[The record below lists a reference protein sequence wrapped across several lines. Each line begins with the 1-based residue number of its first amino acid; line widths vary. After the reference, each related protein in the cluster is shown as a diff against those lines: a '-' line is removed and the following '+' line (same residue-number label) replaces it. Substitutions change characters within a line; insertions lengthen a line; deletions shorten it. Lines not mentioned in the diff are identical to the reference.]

1 MKASLPIFL
10 LCLSASLLQAQSIT
24 QNIHI
29 DQFGYLPCAQKVAVL
44 ANPQL
49 GFNATDNYTPG
60 ATLQVVDASTAMV
73 VFSAA
78 PVAWNNG
85 NTHFQSGDKVWW
97 FDFSALSTPGEYYL
111 LDPINNLRS
120 YNFNI
125 DDHVYE
131 EVLRESVRA
140 FYYQRCGVA
149 KSPEHGGNWNDEAC
163 HHFGQ
168 QDVHCT
174 LVTDPQNAATS
185 KDLSG
190 GWHDAGDYNK
200 YVNFSHEPLHD
211 LLYAYENNPG
221 IWGDNFNIPESGN
234 GVPDILDEI
243 KVELDW
249 LMKMQLADGSCL
261 MKVSVT
267 GFEATSPPSADLAFR
282 RYGKAEASATRAVAS
297 VFAHA
302 AIVYKAQ
309 GSNAYATTL
318 LNKAELAWSW
328 IKSHPSY
335 STYNNAGFSS
345 ANPEV
350 ATYTQDDYLA
360 CAAVYLFA
368 ATGNTEYRDYFD
380 SHYNALNPIAW
391 GYWYVFQPAV
401 QDAMLYYANLPTAT
415 SSVANDIKNSYVN
428 AVHFNNADLLT
439 AVLNKSDA
447 YRAFM
452 KNDDYVWGNNKQK
465 SYSATM
471 YQNLLKYGL
480 NNGDGT
486 NDSLNYVHAADGYL
500 HFLHGVNPIN
510 QVMLTNMYDVGG
522 DKCAN
527 EIYHAWFYDGT
538 VYDNA
543 LSSLYGPPPGI
554 VPGGMNP
561 GYSPDPAYSGP
572 ALEPPLGQPIQKSYK
587 DWNSGWPENSWE
599 ITENSIT
606 YQGAYVN
613 MLSRYVGQVCG
624 STSSLTNDPLSSKK
638 EIRIFPNPSRD
649 FVTIIM
655 PESDVKRL
663 EIFNSIGQKMTG
675 YSLKQLAGNAL
686 QLNISSLPRGLYYA
700 SSGTST
706 VKFLKE

>member
-1 MKASLPIFL
+1 M
-10 LCLSASLLQAQSIT
+10 
-24 QNIHI
+24 
-29 DQFGYLPCAQKVAVL
+29 
-44 ANPQL
+44 
-49 GFNATDNYTPG
+49 
-60 ATLQVVDASTAMV
+60 
-73 VFSAA
+73 
-78 PVAWNNG
+78 
-85 NTHFQSGDKVWW
+85 
-97 FDFSALSTPGEYYL
+97 
-111 LDPINNLRS
+111 
-120 YNFNI
+120 
-125 DDHVYE
+125 
-131 EVLRESVRA
+131 
-140 FYYQRCGVA
+140 
-149 KSPEHGGNWNDEAC
+149 
-163 HHFGQ
+163 
-168 QDVHCT
+168 
-174 LVTDPQNAATS
+174 
-185 KDLSG
+185 
-190 GWHDAGDYNK
+190 
-200 YVNFSHEPLHD
+200 
-211 LLYAYENNPG
+211 
-221 IWGDNFNIPESGN
+221 
-234 GVPDILDEI
+234 
-243 KVELDW
+243 
-249 LMKMQLADGSCL
+249 
-261 MKVSVT
+261 
-267 GFEATSPPSADLAFR
+267 
-282 RYGKAEASATRAVAS
+282 
-297 VFAHA
+297 
-302 AIVYKAQ
+302 
-309 GSNAYATTL
+309 
-318 LNKAELAWSW
+318 
-328 IKSHPSY
+328 
-335 STYNNAGFSS
+335 
-345 ANPEV
+345 
-350 ATYTQDDYLA
+350 
-360 CAAVYLFA
+360 
-368 ATGNTEYRDYFD
+368 
-380 SHYNALNPIAW
+380 
-391 GYWYVFQPAV
+391 
-401 QDAMLYYANLPTAT
+401 
-415 SSVANDIKNSYVN
+415 ANDIKNSYVN

-624 STSSLTNDPLSSKK
+624 STSSLTNDPLSSKGDQD
-638 EIRIFPNPSRD
+638 FPKSIPRFFKN
-649 FVTIIM
+649 IM
-655 PESDVKRL
+655 PESEVKRL

-706 VKFLKE
+706 IKFLKE